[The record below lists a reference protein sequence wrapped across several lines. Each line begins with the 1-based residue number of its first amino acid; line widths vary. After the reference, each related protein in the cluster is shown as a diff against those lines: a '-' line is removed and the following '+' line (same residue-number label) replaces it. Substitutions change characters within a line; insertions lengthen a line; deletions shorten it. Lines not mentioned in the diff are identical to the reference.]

1 MKKTLILIVLTILL
15 IGGSL
20 YTVSTYNKSNI
31 ENKAAASSKEAI
43 QLPDSSGGKISTPLF
58 QGNKIKIK
66 TQDFNLKDLNGNEV
80 TLSVLKGKKVLLN
93 FWATWCPPCKA
104 EMPDLEKLYN
114 ETKSSDLVILA
125 VNIGEDKG
133 TVKSFIEKNGYN
145 FKILLDTDQEVSQK
159 FNISSM
165 PTSFFIDKEGFIR
178 ATHIGAMNLE
188 QMKSYV
194 QILDK

>member
-31 ENKAAASSKEAI
+31 ENKAAASSKEVI

-80 TLSVLKGKKVLLN
+80 TLSDLKGKKVFLN

-133 TVKSFIEKNGYN
+133 TVKTFIEKNGYN